1 MMDAPE
7 RTPRHDEAALPLFR
21 PELLQERQHQ
31 WLGTVLLKPR
41 PMHAWFAASAAL
53 TVAAIVAALA
63 LGSYTSKARV
73 AGWLV
78 PAQGVVRVFAPR
90 AGVATRVFVH
100 EGETVASGQ
109 PLMALSTEE
118 QSAALGPTQALV
130 AHELAAQ
137 RDSLGLDS
145 ERSAQ
150 LFSQRRANLE
160 GRLAAMAEEER
171 KLAQE
176 IGLQKSRLEMARQW
190 EARAKELRLIGFA
203 LEQQVRAA
211 SQDAVEQAARVAA
224 LERSLI
230 ASARERA
237 TLDGELKE
245 IPLRL
250 AAQEETIKR
259 GIAATSR
266 ELAETEARR
275 SLSIPAPQAGTVT
288 AIHASPGA
296 AIRPDMSLLSIV
308 PLGVPHEAHLY
319 APSRAVGF
327 VRAAQAVLLRYRA
340 YPYQK
345 FGHYRGIV
353 VSVSRSPIE
362 PAELPAGFAAGG
374 TRDANPGG
382 APEALYRIVVRLER
396 QDVTIYGK
404 PMPLQ
409 PGMQLD
415 ADILL
420 DRRRLYQWMLDPLR
434 TLSGNWPS

>member
-7 RTPRHDEAALPLFR
+7 RTPRHDEDALPLFR

-90 AGVATRVFVH
+90 AGVATRVLVH
-100 EGETVASGQ
+100 EGETVARGQ

-327 VRAAQAVLLRYRA
+327 VRAGQAVLLRYRA

-345 FGHYRGIV
+345 FGHYRGTV

-374 TRDANPGG
+374 NRDANPGG
-382 APEALYRIVVRLER
+382 AAEALYRIVVRLDR
-396 QDVTIYGK
+396 QEVTVYGK

-434 TLSGNWPS
+434 ALSGNWKS

>member
-1 MMDAPE
+1 MDAPA
-7 RTPRHDEAALPLFR
+7 RTPLLEDGALPLFR
-21 PELLQERQHQ
+21 PELLHERQNQ
-31 WLGTVLLKPR
+31 WLGPVLLKPR
-41 PMHAWFAASAAL
+41 PMHAWFAATAAL
-53 TVAAIVAALA
+53 TVAAIIAALGLA
-63 LGSYTSKARV
+63 SYTSKARV

-78 PAQGVVRVFAPR
+78 PAQGVVRVFPPR
-90 AGVATRVFVH
+90 AGVATQVFVR
-100 EGETVASGQ
+100 EGETVARGQ

-118 QSAALGPTQALV
+118 QSAALGATQARV
-130 AHELAAQ
+130 AQELATQ

-145 ERSAQ
+145 ERGAQ
-150 LFSQRRANLE
+150 LFRQQRANLE

-176 IGLQKSRLEMARQW
+176 IDLQKARLKMAREW
-190 EARAKELRLIGFA
+190 EARARELRQIGFA

-211 SQDAVEQAARVAA
+211 SHDAIEQAARVAA

-230 ASARERA
+230 VSRRERA
-237 TLDGELKE
+237 TLDGELRDM
-245 IPLRL
+245 PLRL

-259 GIAATSR
+259 GIAATTR

-275 SLSIPAPQAGTVT
+275 SLSIPAPQTGTVT
-288 AIHASPGA
+288 AIQATPGA
-296 AIRPDMSLLSIV
+296 AVRPGMSLLSIV
-308 PLGVPHEAHLY
+308 PRGMPHEAHLY

-327 VRAAQAVLLRYRA
+327 VRTGQMVLLRYRA

-345 FGHYRGIV
+345 FGRYRGSV

-362 PAELPAGFAAGG
+362 PAELPSGFAAGAS
-374 TRDANPGG
+374 RDGNPGG

-396 QDVTIYGK
+396 QEVTVYGK

-420 DRRRLYQWMLDPLR
+420 DRRRLYQWMFDPLR
-434 TLSGNWPS
+434 ALSGDSRS